1 MGLLDI
7 DTKDIKKLEH
17 LEQIGKAPP
26 GIVEMVKALLNVRQS
41 IFDVFGAFPQDN
53 VIPYFYAFQNTSSNG
68 AAGTPNGILGANG
81 TALNQI
87 RISAD
92 SAFIAC
98 SMRGVSD
105 GPYTIFMQQDASDRQ
120 LQNIAVNADTVVGT
134 AERPGPLHKPLLLPA
149 NTTLSF
155 TLADLSGSNNNVW
168 VTMGGFKV
176 YNRKLG

>member
-7 DTKDIKKLEH
+7 KEGDLKH
-17 LEQIGKAPP
+17 MEQLDPKVA
-26 GIVEMVKALLNVRQS
+26 MLVKSMLNIRQS

-53 VIPYFYAFQNTSSNG
+53 VIPYFYTYQNTSSNG
-68 AAGTPNGILGANG
+68 GPGTPNGILGANS

-105 GPYTIFMQQDASDRQ
+105 GPYTTFMQQDASDRQ
-120 LQNIAVNADTVVGT
+120 LMNAAVNADTIVGT
-134 AERPGPLHKPLLLPA
+134 AQRPGPFHKPLLLPA
-149 NTTLSF
+149 NTSLSF
-155 TLADLSGSNNNVW
+155 TMADLSGQNNNIYV
-168 VTMGGFKV
+168 VLGGFKV

>member
-7 DTKDIKKLEH
+7 DDKQLHQLMHQDPKTGYL
-17 LEQIGKAPP
+17 
-26 GIVEMVKALLNVRQS
+26 VKALLNVRQS

-53 VIPYFYAFQNTSSNG
+53 VIPYAYAFQNTASNG
-68 AAGTPNGILGANG
+68 AAGTPNGVLGANS

-92 SAFIAC
+92 SAFIAV
-98 SMRGVSD
+98 SIRGVSD
-105 GPYTIFMQQDASDRQ
+105 GPYTLFMQQDASDRQ

-149 NTTLSF
+149 NTTISF

-168 VTMGGFKV
+168 FTLAGFKV